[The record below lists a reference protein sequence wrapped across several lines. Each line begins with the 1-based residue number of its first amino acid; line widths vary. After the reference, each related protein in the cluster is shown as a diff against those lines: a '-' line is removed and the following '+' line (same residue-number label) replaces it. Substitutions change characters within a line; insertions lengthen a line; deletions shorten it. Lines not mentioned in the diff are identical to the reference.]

1 MFKVFAIICILVQ
14 DPLGIERQ
22 DCNVFYET
30 NNTVYETETQ
40 CLEKAEAKAYEMVH
54 VVVRMHLLFEAR
66 QFGCTDKEAI

>member
-1 MFKVFAIICILVQ
+1 MFKMFAIICILVQ

-40 CLEKAEAKAYEMVH
+40 CLEKAEAKAYEMVNGFATLNLPFDS
-54 VVVRMHLLFEAR
+54 M
-66 QFGCTDKEAI
+66 QFGCTDKETI

>member
-22 DCNVFYET
+22 DCNVIYET

-40 CLEKAEAKAYEMVH
+40 CLEKAEAKAYEMVY
-54 VVVRMHLLFEAR
+54 
-66 QFGCTDKEAI
+66 